1 MRIGLTLAF
10 VLATSL
16 MTTPGVA
23 QIVDGNRAYKACEAE
38 DKSSIVYFIAG
49 VIDTATH
56 DKAAVLSK
64 SLKYSVDTSP
74 VPPQLTKN
82 ILQEMRS
89 FCLNAS
95 VEPERIRDVVCG
107 YLKSNPEMRNMS
119 AAKLTL
125 EALQSAYPC
134 ATR

>member
-1 MRIGLTLAF
+1 MTTLAF
-10 VLATSL
+10 LLAA
-16 MTTPGVA
+16 TPAFA
-23 QIVDGNRAYKACEAE
+23 QIVDGNRALKACEAE
-38 DKSSIVYFIAG
+38 DKSQITYFIAG
-49 VIDTATH
+49 VIDTAMH

-64 SLKYSVDTSP
+64 SLKYSVDTTP

-89 FCLNAS
+89 VCLNSS

-107 YLKSNPEMRNMS
+107 YIKSNPAMRNTS

-125 EALQSAYPC
+125 EALQSVYPC
-134 ATR
+134 APR

>member
-1 MRIGLTLAF
+1 MRRDLHIVFALAF
-10 VLATSL
+10 VLTATPCL
-16 MTTPGVA
+16 A
-23 QIVDGNRAYKACEAE
+23 QLVDGNRALKACEAE

-89 FCLNAS
+89 FCLNSS
-95 VEPERIRDVVCG
+95 VEPERIRDTVCG
-107 YLKSNPEMRNMS
+107 YIRSNSGSRNMS

-125 EALQSAYPC
+125 EALQAAYPC
-134 ATR
+134 ASK

>member
-1 MRIGLTLAF
+1 MRQHLRIALTLAF
-10 VLATSL
+10 VFIA
-16 MTTPGVA
+16 TPGVA
-23 QIVDGNRAYKACEAE
+23 QVVDGNRAIKACEAE

-74 VPPQLTKN
+74 VPSQLTKN

-95 VEPERIRDVVCG
+95 VEPERIRDTVCV
-107 YLKSNPEMRNMS
+107 YIKSNPAMRNMS

-125 EALQSAYPC
+125 EALQAAYPC
-134 ATR
+134 AAK

>member
-1 MRIGLTLAF
+1 MRRGLFLASMLAC
-10 VLATSL
+10 VLAA
-16 MTTPGVA
+16 TPGFA
-23 QIVDGNRAYKACEAE
+23 QLVDGDRALKACEAE

-82 ILQEMRS
+82 ILQEMHS
-89 FCLNAS
+89 FCLNSS
-95 VEPERIRDVVCG
+95 VELERIRDVVCG
-107 YLKSNPEMRNMS
+107 YIKSNSATRNMS

-125 EALQSAYPC
+125 AALQEAYPC
-134 ATR
+134 ASK

>member
-1 MRIGLTLAF
+1 MLAF
-10 VLATSL
+10 SLAAS
-16 MTTPGVA
+16 PGLA

-107 YLKSNPEMRNMS
+107 YLKSNPAKRNIS
-119 AAKLTL
+119 AAALTL
-125 EALQSAYPC
+125 EALQASYPC
-134 ATR
+134 ASK